1 MEETTAKPGV
11 TLEADEGFFGGIYN
25 EIVASPVNLALLAAI
40 GYLLVK
46 ILQGWFR
53 KEEPIRMPPP
63 PPPKMKKQ
71 DMTVEQLRK
80 YDGNTPDTPIC
91 LAVNGKIFNV
101 TKGRRF
107 YGPGGPYEAL
117 AGHDASRAFALFQ
130 TDSVKEEYDDISD
143 LTPTEMQSVKEWEE
157 QIGDKYDFVGKLLKP
172 GEEPGKYSDDE
183 EEKKEE
189 ESSPK
194 EDKKND

>member
-1 MEETTAKPGV
+1 MAESTAKV
-11 TLEADEGFFGGIYN
+11 VEADDGFLGGIYN

-40 GYLLVK
+40 GYLVVK
-46 ILQGWFR
+46 ILQGWLR
-53 KEEPIRMPPP
+53 KEEPIPTPPP
-63 PPPKMKKQ
+63 PPPKMKRQ
-71 DMTVEQLRK
+71 DMTVQELRK
-80 YDGNTPDTPIC
+80 YDGNTPDTPIL

-143 LTPTEMQSVKEWEE
+143 LTATEMQSVKEWEE
-157 QIGDKYDFVGKLLKP
+157 QLGDKYDFVGKLLKP
-172 GEEPGKYSDDE
+172 GEEAGKYSDDE
-183 EEKKEE
+183 EEKGE
-189 ESSPK
+189 ESPK
-194 EDKKND
+194 EEDKKND